1 MAFVLLGFLVLA
13 LHLLD
18 IGPMA
23 NWNFQLFG
31 DLWKFC
37 VPFACA
43 AVWWAIA
50 DSTGWTKKREMNKME
65 ERKVKRRES
74 QMEALGLG
82 LGKTRDRAATK
93 AREGKA
99 RVASAD
105 PRRREEPPAPAPA
118 AGSAGSRKEP
128 KL

>member
-1 MAFVLLGFLVLA
+1 LG
-13 LHLLD
+13 

-37 VPFACA
+37 VPFAFA
-43 AVWWAIA
+43 AVWWAVA
-50 DSTGWTKKREMNKME
+50 DGTGWTKKSEMNKME
-65 ERKVKRRES
+65 ERKVKRRET

-82 LGKTRDRAATK
+82 IGKTRDRQTTK
-93 AREGKA
+93 ARAGKA

-105 PRRREEPPAPAPA
+105 PKRREEPPAPPPA
-118 AGSAGSRKEP
+118 SAANSRKEP